1 MVSHGKDAP
10 VSDLLPMFVRKFDLD
25 RRFFKVLFDEHGQM
39 LPEDRRRVN
48 PAWPAWRDSE
58 I

>member
-1 MVSHGKDAP
+1 MNFHGKDAP
-10 VSDLLPMFVRKFDLD
+10 VSDLVPMVVRKFDLD
-25 RRFFKVLFDEHGQM
+25 RRSFKVLFDEHGQM